1 MYKVLLAD
9 DEPVILKGLARLIN
23 WEDYGLEISGFA
35 SNGEQAWKIV
45 SESKPDI
52 LITDIR
58 MPRMD
63 GLELLRKI
71 SDEALN
77 IKTIVISGY
86 DDFSYVKKAL
96 GYGIENYLLKPI
108 NEEELSSTIL
118 NAVDKLDSENNQKQI
133 LQYGIDTLLD
143 NIINR
148 WLSGGIDPEELK
160 NRAEFLAID
169 IEAPF
174 YLLVLIKF
182 ETGDNADPV
191 NPYEIRKYLRAK
203 WGIAGPVYITFNL
216 DNEFVI
222 LLPFHQEPDIQS
234 LHRKL
239 EDLFRNTTFTDG
251 LKWNSFIGYPCTDPF
266 KLKENYRELKRLQ
279 VWLPFLPS
287 GYIVDKEGDAVPA
300 VLKGIDFS
308 GLDHFWEDMR
318 PDICFEKLD
327 GFFSPIKTL
336 AFGAG
341 QLRALFLE
349 LVLRIIGTAGR
360 KFRREY
366 RPKTGVFNNIER
378 YSVDGLHEYF
388 RDVVQAYIDFYVERM
403 SSANSTV
410 KKMCEYVKENYRD
423 EVSLKTMSRQFN
435 MSASYLGQLFKQET
449 GLLFTDYLC
458 DIRIEKAKSLLEK
471 GIHKQYSIA
480 EMVGFKNPNYF
491 ANVFKKKTGV
501 YPSKYKTLSR

>member
-1 MYKVLLAD
+1 MYRVLLVD
-9 DEPVILKGLARLIN
+9 DEPMILKGLEPLIN

-35 SNGEQAWKIV
+35 SNGEQAWKII
-45 SESKPDI
+45 SESRPDI

-63 GLELLRKI
+63 GLGLLRKI
-71 SDEALN
+71 NDGALN
-77 IKTIVISGY
+77 IKTIVISGH
-86 DDFSYVKKAL
+86 DDFSYVKEAL
-96 GYGIENYLLKPI
+96 NYGIENYLLKPV

-118 NAVDKLDSENNQKQI
+118 NVVDKLDSENNQKQI
-133 LQYGIDTLLD
+133 LQYGIDTLMD

-160 NRAEFLAID
+160 NRAGFLIID

-174 YLLVLIKF
+174 YLLILIKL

-191 NPYEIRKYLRAK
+191 NPYETRRYLRER
-203 WGIAGPVYITFNL
+203 WGNTDPVYITFNL
-216 DNEFVI
+216 DNEFII
-222 LLPFHQEPDIQS
+222 LLPFYREPDTRT

-239 EDLFRNTTFTDG
+239 GNIFREAPFTNSF
-251 LKWNSFIGYPCTDPF
+251 KWNSFIGRPCTDPF
-266 KLKENYRELKRLQ
+266 KLNENYRDLKRLQ

-287 GYIVDKEGDAVPA
+287 GYIVDNQRGAVQT
-300 VLKGIDFS
+300 VLGLDFS
-308 GLDHFWEDMR
+308 GLDRFWEDMR
-318 PDICFEKLD
+318 PNACFEKLD
-327 GFFSPIKTL
+327 VFFNPIKTL
-336 AFGAG
+336 TFEPE

-349 LVLRIIGTAGR
+349 LVLRIIGSADG

-366 RPKTGVFNNIER
+366 RPKNGVFDDIER
-378 YSVDGLHEYF
+378 YSIGDLQEYF
-388 RDVVQAYIDFYVERM
+388 RDIVQAYVDFYTERM
-403 SSANSTV
+403 SYANSTV
-410 KKMCEYVKENYRD
+410 KRMCEYVKENYQD

-435 MSASYLGQLFKQET
+435 MSASYMGQLFKQET

-458 DIRIEKAKSLLEK
+458 DIRIEKAKSLLAK

-480 EMVGFKNPNYF
+480 EMVGFRNPNYF

-501 YPSKYKTLSR
+501 YPSKYKAP